1 MRLFIDECLSP
12 EIARRLNG
20 TGLHLA
26 EHPLDF
32 GGRGAPDY
40 RVLQRC
46 IERGLV
52 IVTENAFDFS
62 ALVGA
67 EEIHP
72 GLIVLPCVGRERSFA
87 LLQAAIDFLES
98 MDDEAMDVMINHVIE
113 VDVEGAI
120 RFFPLSFGLAPSLF
134 SGTREHQE
142 THPHRR

>member
-12 EIARRLNG
+12 EIARRLNASG
-20 TGLHLA
+20 AHVA

-52 IVTENAFDFS
+52 IVTENAVDFRT
-62 ALVGA
+62 LVGA
-67 EEIHP
+67 VEIHP
-72 GLIVLPCVGRERSFA
+72 GLIVLPCVGRDKSFA
-87 LLQAAIDFLES
+87 LLQAAFDFLEA
-98 MDDEAMDVMINHVIE
+98 MDDEAMEVMINHVIE

-120 RFFPLSFGLAPSLF
+120 RIFPLPA
-134 SGTREHQE
+134 
-142 THPHRR
+142 

>member
-12 EIARRLNG
+12 EIARRLNESG
-20 TGLHLA
+20 KHVA

-46 IERGLV
+46 IALGFV
-52 IVTENAFDFS
+52 IVTENALDFR

-72 GLIVLPCVGRERSFA
+72 GPIVLPCVGRERSFA
-87 LLQAAIDFLES
+87 LLRAAWVQLD
-98 MDDEAMDVMINHVIE
+98 
-113 VDVEGAI
+113 
-120 RFFPLSFGLAPSLF
+120 
-134 SGTREHQE
+134 
-142 THPHRR
+142 